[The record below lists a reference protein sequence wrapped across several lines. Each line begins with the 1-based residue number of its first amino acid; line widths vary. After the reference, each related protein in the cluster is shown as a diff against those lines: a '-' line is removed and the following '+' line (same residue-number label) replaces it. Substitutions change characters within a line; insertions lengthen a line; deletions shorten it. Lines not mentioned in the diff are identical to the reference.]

1 MKKIVLLPSVI
12 AVMLTVFTSCSKDPY
27 SPPQPQPEESAKE
40 KYNKHFRAYIG
51 GDVASNQDWGFGLA
65 GKATTRAEEEDTTHV
80 VMAQKWNAEF
90 DLAFMSTVEDYFPEG
105 KKSKVEDWTSFDFLE
120 KATFHNVRLIY
131 TKTDA
136 ADEIGIYYYNPET
149 GSPATAKK
157 IKLIDNV
164 QNGVADYYQYN
175 WYTDIENWANPSPN
189 SGYSIWTGGAKRIRT
204 KPFTVY
210 MNGNYR
216 FGYYVTNHTTGK
228 TYYTDQ
234 NLNENGASGA
244 ALLGVENVG
253 GVKQTYVV
261 ALDDDG
267 KDGFE
272 LMLAVAKMGRGGLY
286 PDPGKMA
293 PTPKPQGVRIIA
305 EDLNVRDLNS
315 DGIDDTD
322 FDFNDIVLDVTI
334 DNGKAKCVLQAAGAT
349 LKIRINGD
357 DNLEVHKMF
366 GVDQKVMV
374 NTDAEKHGLNG
385 KTLPAVPFELNGT
398 FRSAADI
405 KIEVFRQNGWIELF
419 APVGQAA
426 CKIAVPTDF
435 EWPDER
441 QSLKQKYPDF
451 PRYAVNNDIEKWWEN
466 QNK

>member
-1 MKKIVLLPSVI
+1 M
-12 AVMLTVFTSCSKDPY
+12 
-27 SPPQPQPEESAKE
+27 
-40 KYNKHFRAYIG
+40 
-51 GDVASNQDWGFGLA
+51 
-65 GKATTRAEEEDTTHV
+65 
-80 VMAQKWNAEF
+80 
-90 DLAFMSTVEDYFPEG
+90 
-105 KKSKVEDWTSFDFLE
+105 
-120 KATFHNVRLIY
+120 
-131 TKTDA
+131 
-136 ADEIGIYYYNPET
+136 
-149 GSPATAKK
+149 
-157 IKLIDNV
+157 
-164 QNGVADYYQYN
+164 
-175 WYTDIENWANPSPN
+175 
-189 SGYSIWTGGAKRIRT
+189 
-204 KPFTVY
+204 
-210 MNGNYR
+210 
-216 FGYYVTNHTTGK
+216 
-228 TYYTDQ
+228 
-234 NLNENGASGA
+234 
-244 ALLGVENVG
+244 
-253 GVKQTYVV
+253 V

-435 EWPDER
+435 EWPYER

-451 PRYAVNNDIEKWWEN
+451 PRYAVKNDIEKWWEN